1 MTLDGKPVTS
11 VHVGDKI
18 QVRVKVKDLSKAG
31 DRVRVE
37 DLFPAG
43 FVWTEKGSSTTI
55 KGPVDQAVHSDD
67 SVSFLSLSSRSPM
80 VFTYTLQ
87 ATVPGPFTVPTVQV
101 TNDASPQYMGRNA
114 AQTITVL
121 PPPEVRSSAQGDVKP
136 GAGS

>member
-1 MTLDGKPVTS
+1 M
-11 VHVGDKI
+11 GDKI

-87 ATVPGPFTVPTVQV
+87 ATVPGTFTVPTVQV